1 MEIQA
6 LCERLAKILKL
17 PIREYHQESVD
28 DYSLKAIYGDFNAVP
43 NSLTDDYR
51 LLKEYHQKKSKDLPL
66 LMMNGNE
73 PPTAVVMDNKNLC
86 YFIIGKIKT
95 VNELKEIVS
104 RATDYEAIAEAALL
118 IYEWLSGEHLS
129 MYELVTGNTD
139 LINIQEEVREKIGET
154 SFDYQEMGELH
165 NPYDQE
171 LREQAS
177 IREGDYERLIRSF
190 EESYA
195 GRLAT
200 LSKNPLRS
208 IKNLGIVV
216 LAISTRAAIEGGL
229 HPEQA
234 FLLSDSYILKID
246 ESQTQEEA
254 FQIIRGAE
262 IHFTQLVFEAKEK
275 KIENPLILRAKS
287 IIFKKLHDKVTVNE
301 IAEELQTTPAYL
313 STVFKKE
320 TDMTIHAFVVK
331 EKLKVAEN
339 LLIYSEY
346 TIEEIANYLAF
357 SSQSHFGNLF
367 KKHYHLTPN
376 KYRLK
381 FGVQEGK

>member
-6 LCERLAKILKL
+6 LCERLAKILKS
-17 PIREYHQESVD
+17 PIREYQKNSNEE
-28 DYSLKAIYGDFNAVP
+28 YSLKTVYGDFNAVP
-43 NSLTDDYR
+43 NSLADDYQ
-51 LLKEYHQKKSKDLPL
+51 LLTKYRQQNNNNLPL
-66 LMMNGNE
+66 LIMNGGE
-73 PPTAVVMDNKNLC
+73 FPSAVVTDIENEC

-95 VNELKEIVS
+95 VNERKEIVS
-104 RATDYEAIAEAALL
+104 RAADYEAIAEVALL
-118 IYEWLSGEHLS
+118 IYEWLSGENIS
-129 MYELVTGNTD
+129 MYELVTGNVD
-139 LINIQEEVREKIGET
+139 LIDIQEEVGAKIGET
-154 SFDYQEMGELH
+154 SFNYQEMGELH

-200 LSKNPLRS
+200 LSKDPLRS

-234 FLLSDSYILKID
+234 FLLSDSYILKVD
-246 ESQTQEEA
+246 EAQSQEEA

-262 IHFTQLVFEAKEK
+262 VHFTQLVFEAKEK

-320 TDMTIHAFVVK
+320 TDMTIHAFVIK
-331 EKLKVAEN
+331 EKMKVAEN
-339 LLIYSEY
+339 LLIYSDY
-346 TIEEIANYLAF
+346 TIEAIANYLAF

-367 KKHYHLTPN
+367 KKQYHLTPN

-381 FGVQEGK
+381 FGVQEGI